1 MKNEEYAYML
11 SLPGARFMASLG
23 VTEMERQVKAE
34 IEVNV
39 TLELKGEACAFVDD
53 NPEGVLDYS
62 RVYDVIRKVV
72 EDRSYKLLEHL
83 AYVMADEILKLPK
96 IEKVNVEIEKINPP
110 VGADGMNAII
120 SFTRNKAKI

>member
-1 MKNEEYAYML
+1 MKNDEYAYML

-53 NPEGVLDYS
+53 NPEGVLDYTLA
-62 RVYDVIRKVV
+62 YGVIRNVA
-72 EDRSYKLLEHL
+72 EGRSYKLLEHL
-83 AYVMADEILKLPK
+83 AYVMAGEILKLPK
-96 IEKVNVEIEKINPP
+96 IERVNVAIKKINPP
-110 VGADGMNAII
+110 VGADGMNAMV
-120 SFTRNKAKI
+120 SFTLNKADI